1 MRTLIGYLD
10 AGTGSM
16 IASAVVAGTA
26 GAAVAAKMGWRR
38 VSGAFK
44 KTPDTTDAPQVT
56 ETQPADRSDA

>member
-44 KTPDTTDAPQVT
+44 KTAATDAPQVT